1 MHGEVLGAYGRA
13 VHIWA
18 RGEAPVVEDI
28 GSHKDT
34 KPRRF
39 FQYVRPEIV
48 EGPFSL
54 LTSQER
60 TVLRQ
65 AQNERDRVSYLR
77 GFVSLF
83 EPHIPTVEATSYPDD
98 NALTA

>member
-39 FQYVRPEIV
+39 FQSVRPELV
-48 EGPFSL
+48 EEPLSL

-60 TVLRQ
+60 TALRQ
-65 AQNERDRVSYLR
+65 AQHERVRGSFLR
-77 GFVSLF
+77 GFVSLC
-83 EPHIPTVEATSYPDD
+83 EPHIPTRESNSSPRAHQ
-98 NALTA
+98 